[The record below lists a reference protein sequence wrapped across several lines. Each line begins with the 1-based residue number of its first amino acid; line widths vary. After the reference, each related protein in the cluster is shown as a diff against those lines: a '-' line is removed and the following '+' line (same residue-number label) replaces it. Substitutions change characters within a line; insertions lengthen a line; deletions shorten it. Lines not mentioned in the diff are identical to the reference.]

1 MMTAMF
7 LISNN
12 NNNNNIR
19 EILERQD
26 KILEKQDNNIR
37 EILKR
42 QDKMLDQQGKQIENQ
57 SNIIKIL
64 MEDKDKKKNSSDGNQ
79 SSESIIY

>member
-1 MMTAMF
+1 MTNQMNQMMTAMF

-26 KILEKQDNNIR
+26 NNIHEILE
-37 EILKR
+37 R

-64 MEDKDKKKNSSDGNQ
+64 MKDKDEEENSSDGN
-79 SSESIIY
+79 